1 MAQRFEYKGHII
13 NVSIADH
20 IYDPSFVAVF
30 DGYDGGDPDALI
42 GFGDTITEAMEDL
55 LEIYCDD

>member
-13 NVSIADH
+13 DVSIADH
-20 IYDPSFVAVF
+20 FYDSSFVAVF

-42 GFGDTITEAMEDL
+42 GFGDTITEAIADL
-55 LEIYCDD
+55 LENYCNE